1 MYQATCSPFRNPLGA
16 NERRKARAAA
26 SRPAWALARALAR
39 AAGAPDPEIRW
50 RFLEGPYFDNQVA
63 SLTLDGGAADLR
75 LEKTVPGEVEEHRLE
90 TTFER
95 RLTAER
101 PLAKTEDLARAR

>member
-1 MYQATCSPFRNPLGA
+1 V
-16 NERRKARAAA
+16 
-26 SRPAWALARALAR
+26 AR
-39 AAGAPDPEIRW
+39 AAGVPDPEIRW
-50 RFLEGPYFDNQVA
+50 RFLEGPFFDNQVA

-90 TTFER
+90 TTFKR

-101 PLAKTEDLARAR
+101 LVTGAADFARAR